1 MRINRGMRNVGFIA
15 LDGPLRRVECPK
27 SQPRIHAAF
36 HKPVVLFYNVIQ
48 VLALS
53 ELTILRER
61 LFLLKALEGGWIGGV
76 LVDGDYSRDERMCGL
91 EHLTEEALSRLRI
104 ARGTQHEVQHGTR
117 GINGAVEV
125 IPALLDLDI
134 SLIHAV

>member
-1 MRINRGMRNVGFIA
+1 MI
-15 LDGPLRRVECPK
+15 L
-27 SQPRIHAAF
+27 F
-36 HKPVVLFYNVIQ
+36 HHIIQ

-53 ELTILRER
+53 ELTGLREQ
-61 LFLLKALEGGWIGGV
+61 LLLLQALEGGWIGGV
-76 LVDGDYSRDERMCGL
+76 LVDGDHSRGERMGGL

-104 ARGTQHEVQHGTR
+104 ARGAQHEVQRGTR

-134 SLIHAV
+134 RLIHAV